1 MLSGAAAILFILAA
15 GLRLESRFRPL
26 DGQTAEAVGVVTEKR
41 HGQLYEA
48 YGTVRTANGEAR
60 RIKFTLW
67 NAVADELEAGDSF
80 RCTVRVTYNDPH
92 TSEYRTSV
100 GESRFLFC
108 STGEEIDRL
117 DESVSPIR
125 AVIARLRAETSQQ
138 MIRCLGTREGGLF
151 SAITTGL
158 RPGFEEP
165 AQQMKEAGIY
175 HVLAISGLHIA
186 VFCHLVL
193 GFTNLLPLC
202 RRMRNGL
209 ALLCLWYPVLLSGG
223 SHACLLYTSH
233 QLTVGGIYGIHR
245 LDVLLGD
252 RQQMNWCH
260 RIDVLEHQYPVIFI
274 HLCGRDLPCR
284 NLAEQTIQLSY
295 SFPENCIY
303 TVCITNGSC
312 GNPASFLP
320 GWESAQRPHRS

>member
-108 STGEEIDRL
+108 STGGRSIAGTS
-117 DESVSPIR
+117 SVSD
-125 AVIARLRAETSQQ
+125 TGSH
-138 MIRCLGTREGGLF
+138 CLVASRD
-151 SAITTGL
+151 
-158 RPGFEEP
+158 EP
-165 AQQMKEAGIY
+165 ADDP
-175 HVLAISGLHIA
+175 VSGTL
-186 VFCHLVL
+186 
-193 GFTNLLPLC
+193 
-202 RRMRNGL
+202 
-209 ALLCLWYPVLLSGG
+209 
-223 SHACLLYTSH
+223 
-233 QLTVGGIYGIHR
+233 
-245 LDVLLGD
+245 
-252 RQQMNWCH
+252 
-260 RIDVLEHQYPVIFI
+260 
-274 HLCGRDLPCR
+274 
-284 NLAEQTIQLSY
+284 
-295 SFPENCIY
+295 
-303 TVCITNGSC
+303 
-312 GNPASFLP
+312 
-320 GWESAQRPHRS
+320 